1 MNSGEAPSSA
11 DSQEKKAEEETVSIS
26 SSTTRRRWIPRTC
39 PRCTTI
45 RRRNGSHVARPRC
58 QQAPPTS
65 RNRNDCKPAP
75 RQGYQQHGADIEE
88 VPNKEKTACPH
99 CKRTYNR
106 WHNLFKHMGKD
117 RGWENAQRLPQLFR
131 QGAAPQGAAD
141 HPDRGREEK
150 DSLNRP
156 SNKMRPQGRSKLKL
170 SLSTSTSQ
178 LNSEEGNI
186 HTQDHHV
193 INK

>member
-1 MNSGEAPSSA
+1 MVTAWRGQ
-11 DSQEKKAEEETVSIS
+11 DV
-26 SSTTRRRWIPRTC
+26 
-39 PRCTTI
+39 
-45 RRRNGSHVARPRC
+45 
-58 QQAPPTS
+58 
-65 RNRNDCKPAP
+65 
-75 RQGYQQHGADIEE
+75 
-88 VPNKEKTACPH
+88 NKEKTACPH

-131 QGAAPQGAAD
+131 QEAATQGAAD

-170 SLSTSTSQ
+170 NLSTSTSH
-178 LNSEEGNI
+178 LNNKEGNI
-186 HTQDHHV
+186 PHKLTMSSASEEKSTS
-193 INK
+193 NKEKESDSEKKTNK